1 MVAMTTSCAPPAL
14 GFAFVP
20 TLPPE
25 QLRPLAHAAEAAG
38 LDELWVWE
46 DCFKE
51 SGIASAAA
59 ALAWTASIRVGIGLL
74 PVPLR
79 NVAVTAMELA
89 QLERMFPGRLIAGV
103 GHGVQPWMEQ
113 VGGRVDSPMT
123 LLREHVVALRRL
135 LAGERVTIDGRYVRL
150 DDVALDWPPA
160 TPPPLMVGGS
170 GPKSLALA
178 AELGDGNLLT
188 NALTDDEIRRT
199 WSVITAE
206 TGPAGH
212 AMVVTQIAATGP
224 GAAARVD
231 AEVPRWGRPAGI
243 GIGLGGDAAT
253 IAASVRRLAGLGASS
268 VVIQPTEDEPDLLGF
283 VAFLGREVRP
293 LLSPDH
299 GR

>member
-1 MVAMTTSCAPPAL
+1 MTTPSTAPAL

-25 QLRPLAHAAEAAG
+25 QLRPLARAADAAG

-59 ALAWTASIRVGIGLL
+59 ALAWTSRIRVGIGLL
-74 PVPLR
+74 PAPLR

-103 GHGVQPWMEQ
+103 GHGVQDWMDQ
-113 VGGRVDSPMT
+113 VGSRAASPLT
-123 LLREHVVALRRL
+123 LLREYTVALRRL
-135 LAGERVTIDGRYVRL
+135 LAGERVSVEGRYVRL

-160 TPPPLMVGGS
+160 APPPLMVGGS

-188 NALTDDEIRRT
+188 NVLTDDEISAI
-199 WSVITAE
+199 WSIVVAQ

-212 AMVVTQIAATGP
+212 PMVVTQIAATGP
-224 GAAARVD
+224 GAVERVD
-231 AEVPRWGRPAGI
+231 AEVPRWGKPAGI
-243 GIGLGGDAAT
+243 GIGVGGDAET
-253 IAASVRRLAGLGASS
+253 IAAAVRRLAGLGASS

-283 VAFLGREVRP
+283 VHFLGREVRP
-293 LLSPDH
+293 LLRPDAA
-299 GR
+299 R

>member
-1 MVAMTTSCAPPAL
+1 MTTTSAPPAL
-14 GFAFVP
+14 GLAFVP
-20 TLPPE
+20 TLAPE
-25 QLRPLAHAAEAAG
+25 QLLPLAQEADAAG

-59 ALAWTASIRVGIGLL
+59 ALAWTSRIRVGIGLL

-103 GHGVQPWMEQ
+103 GHGVQAWMEQ
-113 VGGRVDSPMT
+113 VGSRAASPLT
-123 LLREHVVALRRL
+123 LLREYTVALRQL
-135 LAGERVTIDGRYVRL
+135 LAGERVTVEGRYVRL
-150 DDVALDWPPA
+150 DDVALDWPPT

-188 NALTDDEIRRT
+188 NVLTDDEIRQT
-199 WSVITAE
+199 WSLITAQ

-224 GAAARVD
+224 GAAERVD
-231 AEVPRWGRPAGI
+231 DEVPRWGKPAGL
-243 GIGLGGDAAT
+243 GIGVAGDAAT

-268 VVIQPTEDEPDLLGF
+268 VVIQPTVDEPDLLGF
-283 VAFLGREVRP
+283 VAFLGREVKP
-293 LLSPDH
+293 QLSADA